1 MSRCL
6 RSAVLLLALHAA
18 TARAEDVYVWTDGEG
33 ETHYTNDT
41 ASIPEK
47 ARRTAR
53 KLAAETPD
61 AVEPRSASSRR
72 DEGTKEAKAEG
83 DTSKDA
89 SSKDAR
95 AVAEAQP
102 PPPEPIETALV
113 APRDDEKVSEEQWRS
128 LFRKAGERLKR
139 AERKAQR
146 TREALSKLPGQDITT
161 YDIAGNVVVESR
173 YQSLRVQ
180 LDEDEY
186 QLEQAREQMHDLER
200 AAAREAIPLEWRR

>member
-6 RSAVLLLALHAA
+6 RSAVLLLALHAS

-33 ETHYTNDT
+33 ETHYTNDI
-41 ASIPEK
+41 ASIPER

-61 AVEPRSASSRR
+61 PVSAPARR
-72 DEGTKEAKAEG
+72 DDGAKDAKADG
-83 DTSKDA
+83 DTPKDA
-89 SSKDAR
+89 H
-95 AVAEAQP
+95 AVADAQP
-102 PPPEPIETALV
+102 PAPEPIETALV
-113 APRDDEKVSEEQWRS
+113 APREDEKVTEDQWRS

-161 YDIAGNVVVESR
+161 YDVAGNVVVESR
-173 YQSLRVQ
+173 YQTLRAQ
-180 LDEDEY
+180 LDEDEF
-186 QLEQAREQMHDLER
+186 QLEQSREQLHDLER

>member
-6 RSAVLLLALHAA
+6 RSAVLLLALHSVA
-18 TARAEDVYVWTDGEG
+18 ARAEDVYVWTDSDGEA
-33 ETHYTNDT
+33 HYTNDV

-47 ARRTAR
+47 SRRGAR

-61 AVEPRSASSRR
+61 AVEPRSAKARP
-72 DEGTKEAKAEG
+72 DDAGKDAKAQG
-83 DTSKDA
+83 DTPKEGQ
-89 SSKDAR
+89 

-113 APRDDEKVSEEQWRS
+113 APREDEKVSEEQWRT

-146 TREALSKLPGQDITT
+146 TREALAKLPGQDITT
-161 YDIAGNVVVESR
+161 YDVAGNVVTEGR
-173 YQSLRVQ
+173 YGSLRGQ

-200 AAAREAIPLEWRR
+200 AAAREAVPLEWRR

>member
-47 ARRTAR
+47 ARRTVR
-53 KLAAETPD
+53 KLAEETPD
-61 AVEPRSASSRR
+61 AVEPRSTPARR
-72 DEGTKEAKAEG
+72 DDGAKEAKAEG
-83 DTSKDA
+83 DTPKDG
-89 SSKDAR
+89 R
-95 AVAEAQP
+95 AVADAQP

-113 APRDDEKVSEEQWRS
+113 APREDEKVTEEQWRS

-146 TREALSKLPGQDITT
+146 TREALSRLPGQDITT
-161 YDIAGNVVVESR
+161 YDVAGNVVIESR

-180 LDEDEY
+180 MDEDEY

-200 AAAREAIPLEWRR
+200 AAAREAVPLEWRR